1 MVSWKLIVYCIAAAG
16 VWLFVASL
24 LLDLIARA
32 LRLASS
38 VPADLVEK
46 TSPALTLANF
56 VMELIFYVGIPTMAY
71 SFFYFL
77 IPLSGVR
84 AGMAAA
90 LMAFGLGAV
99 PTVMSISLRLR
110 LPAPYLLY
118 VLLSVL
124 IKLGGSLSIIA
135 YLYSL

>member
-1 MVSWKLIVYCIAAAG
+1 
-16 VWLFVASL
+16 
-24 LLDLIARA
+24 
-32 LRLASS
+32 
-38 VPADLVEK
+38 
-46 TSPALTLANF
+46 
-56 VMELIFYVGIPTMAY
+56 MAY

-118 VLLSVL
+118 ILLSVL
-124 IKLGGSLSIIA
+124 IKLAGSLTIIA